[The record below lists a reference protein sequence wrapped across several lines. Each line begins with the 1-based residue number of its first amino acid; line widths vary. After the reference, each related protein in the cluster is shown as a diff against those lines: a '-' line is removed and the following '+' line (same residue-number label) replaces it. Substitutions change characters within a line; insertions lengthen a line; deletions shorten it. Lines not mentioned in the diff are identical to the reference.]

1 VKIFGASTPF
11 KYALTS
17 GMPDPPAAGEMK
29 DVIADAN
36 NRSNKFEPAKTPNAV
51 QYLHKEKFKGDM

>member
-1 VKIFGASTPF
+1 
-11 KYALTS
+11 
-17 GMPDPPAAGEMK
+17 MK

-51 QYLHKEKFKGDM
+51 QYLHKEKFKDDI